1 MKKHIELIMNWLETS
16 IAGIAVWRI
25 VLFFL
30 ILLAAMIIGKIL
42 KQWFLRQS
50 ERFSGTPREIIG
62 VLFKDLA
69 TAIGLVSLAI
79 GFRTGITLM
88 SIQGGVAQL
97 ADAAA
102 DILLVM
108 AVTWMAYSL
117 VDVVDWSLRK
127 VAMNTGSQMN
137 MMLAPFVRK
146 SLRITVVV
154 LGVLQGA
161 TLLSDKPLTAVVASL
176 GVGTIAISL
185 AAQDTIK
192 NLFGSIVLLTDRPF
206 EIGDRI
212 VVDQTDGNVEE
223 VGFRSTRVRT
233 LDGHLVIVPNA
244 DMSNKSIKNITKR
257 PYIKQVMN
265 LGVTYDTPPKKI
277 EEAMAI
283 LHELLENHEG
293 HSPDFPPR
301 IHFNQFGD
309 FSLNIMVIYWY
320 TPPDYWAMMAFHQ
333 KLCMNILERFNNAG
347 ISFAFPSQTIYLA
360 NPDQS
365 EAPTPTV

>member
-1 MKKHIELIMNWLETS
+1 MMTGHIELIVSWLETS
-16 IAGIAVWRI
+16 IAGVALWRI
-25 VLFFL
+25 VFFFL
-30 ILLAAMIIGKIL
+30 LLLAAMIVGKVL

-50 ERFSGTPREIIG
+50 ERLAGTSREVIG
-62 VLFKDLA
+62 VLFKDLSA
-69 TAIGLVSLAI
+69 SISLVALAI
-79 GFRTGITLM
+79 GFRIGITLM
-88 SIQGGVAQL
+88 NVQGGVAEL
-97 ADAAA
+97 TNTAA
-102 DILLVM
+102 DMLLVV
-108 AVTWMAYSL
+108 AVTWMIYGL

-127 VAMNTGSQMN
+127 VALNTGSQMN

-161 TLLSDKPLTAVVASL
+161 TMLSDKPLTAVVASL

-212 VVDQTDGNVEE
+212 TVDSTDGNVEE

-244 DMSNKSIKNITKR
+244 DMSNKSIRNITKR

-265 LGVTYDTPPKKI
+265 LGVTYDTPPEKVN
-277 EEAMAI
+277 EALTI
-283 LHELLENHEG
+283 LQELLANHEG
-293 HSPDFPPR
+293 QSPDFPPR
-301 IHFNQFGD
+301 IYFNEFKD
-309 FSLNIMVIYWY
+309 FSLNILVIYWY
-320 TPPDYWAMMAFHQ
+320 TPPDYWAVMAFQQ
-333 KLCMNILERFNNAG
+333 KLCLAILDRFNQAG
-347 ISFAFPSQTIYLA
+347 ISFAFPSQTIYLEKGGA
-360 NPDQS
+360 
-365 EAPTPTV
+365 APGA